1 MISFNRFFSIAP
13 IRNTPA
19 VMPSQNH
26 QRTFE
31 LFVNVLDRLHAALE
45 LPPNE
50 DSRDIVIHRFEF
62 TYELAWKT
70 MKKALEAEDVPAG
83 PPRETLRFALEN
95 GLIADGSAWSEVHA
109 SRNLTTHTYDEAIAK
124 QVYEFVRDRAVDLFD
139 EFSATMTKWQQ
150 R

>member
-1 MISFNRFFSIAP
+1 M
-13 IRNTPA
+13 TPD
-19 VMPSQNH
+19 QH
-26 QRTFE
+26 YRRTLE
-31 LFVNVLDRLHAALE
+31 LFVNALARLHAALD

-50 DSRDIVIHRFEF
+50 DTRDVVIHRFEF
-62 TYELAWKT
+62 TYELGWKT
-70 MKKALEAEDVPAG
+70 MKKALESEGVPAG

-109 SRNLTTHTYDEAIAK
+109 SRNLTTHTYDETIAK

-139 EFSATMTKWQQ
+139 EFSATMAKWPQ